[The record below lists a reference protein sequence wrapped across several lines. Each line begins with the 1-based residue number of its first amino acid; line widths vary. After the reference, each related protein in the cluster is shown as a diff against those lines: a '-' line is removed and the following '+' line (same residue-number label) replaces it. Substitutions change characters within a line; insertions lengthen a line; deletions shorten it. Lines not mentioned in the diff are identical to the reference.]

1 MVGRPENIKRRLMA
15 RQKSED
21 RVVPDGGVMPA
32 KPVKDGGQGKAVPVD
47 ETAVQLSLPI
57 ATAGGQRGVPDRSGA
72 RRLVVPKAVVI
83 AGSWTPVTVEEV
95 AYRLTDALVNVVAN
109 KGAPGP
115 DGQTVE
121 QLCEQWPTA
130 GPALASSLVAG
141 SYRPGMTRRVEIPK
155 AGGGVR
161 GLGIPNVIDRVV
173 CEAVRQTLEP
183 VWEPTFHESSHGFRP
198 GRSCH
203 TAIREAEQHL
213 ADGYGWVVD
222 IDLEKFFDRVCH
234 QRLMSKLALRVKDG
248 RLLKLVGL
256 LIKAKIVMPD
266 GVVINNDQGVPQG
279 SPLSPLLSNIV
290 LDELDS
296 ELARRG
302 HRFVRYADDCNVYVA
317 SERAGLRVMASL
329 SRFIQG
335 RLRLRINQDKSAV
348 ARPEDR
354 HFLGFS
360 LRLDPQTGSVEI
372 LLSERTKQNAMN
384 RIRQLTPR
392 NWGDSLEVAI
402 ERLNRW
408 LAGWHQFFGIAAN
421 TDEVMRVMR
430 KIDAHVR
437 RRLRAIILRHWK
449 RKRTIARRLI
459 RLGAKAQSAWR
470 GVYDGRKSVWAL
482 SHAPVVDNALRNA
495 YFAERGLISVG
506 KLHAL
511 AHRQIVAEPAPQL
524 ALEI

>member
-1 MVGRPENIKRRLMA
+1 MA

-32 KPVKDGGQGKAVPVD
+32 QPGRDVGQGKAVPVD
-47 ETAVQLSLPI
+47 ETVVQLSLTI
-57 ATAGGQRGVPDRSGA
+57 ATADDHLKAPARAGA
-72 RRLVVPKAVVI
+72 SRVVVPKAIVN
-83 AGSWTPVTVEEV
+83 AGTWTPVTVEEV
-95 AYRLTDALVNVVAN
+95 VHRLTDALVKVVQN
-109 KGAPGP
+109 KGAPGT

-121 QLCEQWPTA
+121 ELREQWPTA
-130 GPALASSLVAG
+130 GPALAACLLDG

-161 GLGIPNVIDRVV
+161 GLGIPNVTDRVV

-183 VWEPTFHESSHGFRP
+183 VWEPSFHESSHGFRP

-203 TAIREAEQHL
+203 TAIAEAGQHL

-234 QRLMSKLALRVKDG
+234 QRLMSRLAQRVTDKPLLR
-248 RLLKLVGL
+248 LVST

-266 GVVINNDQGVPQG
+266 GVVISNDEGVPQG
-279 SPLSPLLSNIV
+279 SPLSPLLSNVV
-290 LDELDS
+290 LDELDW

-302 HRFVRYADDCNVYVA
+302 HRFVRYADDCNVYVR
-317 SERAGLRVMASL
+317 SEQAGQRVMASL
-329 SRFIQG
+329 ALFIQG
-335 RLRLRINQDKSAV
+335 RLRLKINQDKSAV

-360 LRLDPQTGSVEI
+360 LRLDPQTGAVEI
-372 LLSERTKQNAMN
+372 LLSERTKRNAMD

-392 NWGDSLEVAI
+392 NWGDSLEAAI

-408 LAGWHQFFGIAAN
+408 LTGWHQFFGIAATN
-421 TDEVMRVMR
+421 EEVTRVMR

-495 YFAERGLISVG
+495 YFAERGLISVV
-506 KLHAL
+506 KLHAQ
-511 AHRQIVAEPAPQL
+511 AHRQIVAEPSPQL
-524 ALEI
+524 ALGI

>member
-1 MVGRPENIKRRLMA
+1 MA

-21 RVVPDGGVMPA
+21 RVVSDGGVMPVQ
-32 KPVKDGGQGKAVPVD
+32 PGMDGGQGKAVSVD
-47 ETAVQLSLPI
+47 ETVLQLSLAI
-57 ATAGGQRGVPDRSGA
+57 ATADDHFIASDRSGA
-72 RRLVVPKAVVI
+72 GRVVVPKAVVN
-83 AGSWTPVTVEEV
+83 AGMWMPVTVEEV
-95 AYRLTDALVNVVAN
+95 AHRLNDALVKVVQN
-109 KGAPGP
+109 KGAPGS

-121 QLCEQWPTA
+121 ELCVQWPTV
-130 GPALASSLVAG
+130 GPVLAVSLLDG

-183 VWEPTFHESSHGFRP
+183 VWEPSFHGSSHGFRP

-234 QRLMSKLALRVKDG
+234 QRLMSRLALRVGDS
-248 RLLKLVGL
+248 RLLKLIGV

-266 GVVINNDQGVPQG
+266 GVVINNDDGVPQG

-290 LDELDS
+290 LDELDQ

-302 HRFVRYADDCNVYVA
+302 HRHVRYADDCNVYVR
-317 SERAGLRVMASL
+317 SEQAGQRVMASL
-329 SRFIQG
+329 ARFIQG
-335 RLRLRINQDKSAV
+335 RLRLKINQDKSAV

-360 LRLDPQTGSVEI
+360 LRLDPQSQTVEI
-372 LLSERTKQNAMN
+372 LLSERTKQNAMA
-384 RIRQLTPR
+384 RVRQLTPR
-392 NWGDSLEVAI
+392 NWGHSLGVAI

-408 LAGWHQFFGIAAN
+408 LAGWHQFFQVAAD
-421 TDEVMRVMR
+421 TETVIRVMR
-430 KIDAHVR
+430 KIDAHIR
-437 RRLRAIILRHWK
+437 RRLRAILLRHWK

-495 YFAERGLISVG
+495 YFANLGLISAV
-506 KLHAL
+506 KLHAQ
-511 AHRQIVAEPAPQL
+511 AHRQIVAAPSPQL

>member
-1 MVGRPENIKRRLMA
+1 MA

-21 RVVPDGGVMPA
+21 RVVPDGGVMPVQ
-32 KPVKDGGQGKAVPVD
+32 PVRDGGQGKAVSVD
-47 ETAVQLSLPI
+47 ETAVQLSLAI
-57 ATAGGQRGVPDRSGA
+57 ATADDHFMVPDRSGA
-72 RRLVVPKAVVI
+72 GRVVVPKAMVI
-83 AGSWTPVTVEEV
+83 AGTWTPVTVEEV
-95 AYRLTDALVNVVAN
+95 AFRLTDALVKVVQN
-109 KGAPGP
+109 KGAPGA

-121 QLCEQWPTA
+121 ELCEQWPTA
-130 GPALASSLVAG
+130 GPALAASLLDG

-161 GLGIPNVIDRVV
+161 GLGIPNVTDRVV

-203 TAIREAEQHL
+203 TAITEASQHL

-234 QRLMSKLALRVKDG
+234 QRLMSKLAQRVGDR
-248 RLLKLVGL
+248 RLLKLVAR
-256 LIKAKIVMPD
+256 LITAKIVMPD

-290 LDELDS
+290 LDELDQ

-317 SERAGLRVMASL
+317 SELAGQRVMASL
-329 SRFIQG
+329 ARFIQG

-372 LLSERTKQNAMN
+372 LLSERTKRNAMS
-384 RIRQLTPR
+384 RICQLTPR
-392 NWGDSLEVAI
+392 NWGQRLEVAI

-408 LAGWHQFFGIAAN
+408 LAGWHQFFGIATIN
-421 TDEVMRVMR
+421 DDVMQVMR

-495 YFAERGLISVG
+495 YFAERGLISVVQ
-506 KLHAL
+506 LHAR
-511 AHRQIVAEPAPQL
+511 AHQQPVAPEPAQL
-524 ALEI
+524 ALWG

>member
-1 MVGRPENIKRRLMA
+1 
-15 RQKSED
+15 
-21 RVVPDGGVMPA
+21 MPA
-32 KPVKDGGQGKAVPVD
+32 QPARDGGQGKAIPVD
-47 ETAVQLSLPI
+47 ETVVQLSLAI
-57 ATAGGQRGVPDRSGA
+57 ATADGHQKAPGQPGVSRMG
-72 RRLVVPKAVVI
+72 VPKAVVN
-83 AGSWTPVTVEEV
+83 AGTWMPVTVEEV
-95 AYRLTDALVNVVAN
+95 AWRLSEALVKVVQN

-121 QLCEQWPTA
+121 ELLAQWPTA
-130 GPALASSLVAG
+130 GPALAASLLDG
-141 SYRPGMTRRVEIPK
+141 SYRPGETRRVEIPK

-183 VWEPTFHESSHGFRP
+183 AWEPTFHESSHGFRP

-203 TAIREAEQHL
+203 TAITEASQHL

-234 QRLMSKLALRVKDG
+234 QRLMARLAQRVED
-248 RLLKLVGL
+248 RSLLKLIAR
-256 LIKAKIVMPD
+256 LITAKIVMPD
-266 GVVINNDQGVPQG
+266 GVVINNDEGVPQG

-290 LDELDS
+290 LDELDA

-302 HRFVRYADDCNVYVA
+302 HRFVRYADDCNVYVR
-317 SERAGLRVMASL
+317 SEQAGLRVMASL
-329 SRFIQG
+329 TGFIEG
-335 RLRLRINQDKSAV
+335 RLRLKINQDKSAV
-348 ARPEDR
+348 ARPQDR

-372 LLSERTKQNAMN
+372 LLSERTKRNAMA

-392 NWGDSLEVAI
+392 NWGHSLEAAI
-402 ERLNRW
+402 ERINRW
-408 LAGWHQFFGIAAN
+408 LTGWHQFFGIAAT
-421 TDEVMRVMR
+421 TDEVMQMMR
-430 KIDAHVR
+430 KIDGHVR

-495 YFAERGLISVG
+495 YFADRGLLSMVR
-506 KLHAL
+506 LHAREREHAAAL
-511 AHRQIVAEPAPQL
+511 KEPSQL
-524 ALEI
+524 LLWE